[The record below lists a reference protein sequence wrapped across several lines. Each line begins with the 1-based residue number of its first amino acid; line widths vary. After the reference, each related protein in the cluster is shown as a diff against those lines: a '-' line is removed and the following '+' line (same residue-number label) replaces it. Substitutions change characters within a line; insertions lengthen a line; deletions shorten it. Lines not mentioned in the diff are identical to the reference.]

1 MPGCQSS
8 RVGAMQSRRPHFP
21 PAAVEWL
28 VGHHSNRVLA
38 LSDTS
43 YLPRMIAGSGHPV
56 FAADKNA
63 RRVQGLARTPG
74 VEAVLARAEALPFES
89 CSFDVVLVHQVL
101 HHFAPGLVLP
111 EFARLLTATGWV
123 SASYLVRDDSVP
135 WVRRLL
141 ALIRGVDPGA
151 MAGQY
156 GSESLQTLI
165 NSKYFPQH
173 EERSFR
179 IWVPIERDGM
189 IAMVAGL
196 PAISRLAEAERS
208 DVLADAGLIYDSAS
222 TGNEL
227 LLPYQLQCVRAHV
240 DHDELTH
247 PIRLTDDALI
257 IPL

>member
-1 MPGCQSS
+1 M
-8 RVGAMQSRRPHFP
+8 
-21 PAAVEWL
+21 
-28 VGHHSNRVLA
+28 LA

-111 EFARLLTATGWV
+111 EFARLLTTTGWV

-189 IAMVAGL
+189 IAMVDGL
-196 PAISRLAEAERS
+196 PAISRLTEAERS

-227 LLPYQLQCVRAHV
+227 LLPYQLKCVRAHV

-247 PIRLTDDALI
+247 PIKLTDDALI